1 MSARIARSLRQPVTA
16 SGTAR
21 RRPLDR
27 RDGAPPAAPSR
38 LRAAPGIPR
47 PPVSRPLPPPRSA
60 LHQLVTGAGIEVEMI
75 NRFQLLDAL
84 QILGAE
90 RAFAVECMQHDAFD
104 QVPESNIVI
113 LRQGLHDLQNAFLDP
128 HAGLHSCDDVRRAAG
143 ILAHMYQDYSRR

>member
-1 MSARIARSLRQPVTA
+1 MRAVSARISRSLRQPVTA

-21 RRPLDR
+21 GRAHDR
-27 RDGAPPAAPSR
+27 RDGSTPAAACR

-84 QILGAE
+84 QILVPDPP
-90 RAFAVECMQHDAFD
+90 FAVFEPRQEFLVLPCHGRFLRP
-104 QVPESNIVI
+104 VP
-113 LRQGLHDLQNAFLDP
+113 
-128 HAGLHSCDDVRRAAG
+128 
-143 ILAHMYQDYSRR
+143 